1 MNNNMNNNSGT
12 GTGHGPAALVSPTVN
27 RGNVNRG
34 RQIAEAKQEA
44 EDEAAA
50 QAARAEDDASAA
62 RARKKEEKK
71 KRKLA
76 NRELRHSKTCQ
87 NQRTGY
93 RQGAVLRVPLPG
105 VIVPHIPQIP
115 AEYHIIGRNQP
126 REALPDGHQLQFH
139 FQSAEELTAWY
150 FEPNPACENHPPE
163 SPVLTDVQCRQHAQ
177 QHYENHQWGATM
189 RVTEKCPEIDIV
201 LESKFRFAAEDYVH
215 HPVVEAGHKLAHHAV
230 YQYQRRTMALQNGG
244 CNLRY
249 ASKSALRFYHYVMS
263 QVYMDQNQ
271 FDGKY
276 FGDSSH
282 GRYKHWKKC
291 IAAYIIYAMGVDK
304 TTKVGRDVKL
314 SNYKQQRPE
323 FYWCYIVPTALTM
336 VVLMDNEPNSNLTLT
351 EILNVNIG
359 NWHRGIHQ
367 CIKKKGV
374 WSPEFVADA
383 LRSPSEADPNIT
395 RRTTAGVHYVI
406 AKILYFISDARPIM
420 HGLTRQMAYVTNE
433 QYADL
438 YDSVDKYIK
447 VLYPPR
453 VG

>member
-12 GTGHGPAALVSPTVN
+12 GTGHGQANLVSP
-27 RGNVNRG
+27 NVNRDRG
-34 RQIAEAKQEA
+34 RMIAEEKQQA

-50 QAARAEDDASAA
+50 QAGRAEDDASAA
-62 RARKKEEKK
+62 RARKKAEKK

-76 NRELRHSKTCQ
+76 NRELMHSKTCQ
-87 NQRTGY
+87 NQRTGFH
-93 RQGAVLRVPLPG
+93 QGAVLRVPLPG
-105 VIVPHIPQIP
+105 GIVPHIPQIP
-115 AEYHIIGRNQP
+115 PQYHIIGRNQP
-126 REALPDGHQLQFH
+126 REALPDGHQLQLH

-150 FEPNPACENHPPE
+150 FEPNPACKTRPKSPE
-163 SPVLTDVQCRQHAQ
+163 LTDEQCSQHAK

-189 RVTEKCPEIDIV
+189 RVTDKCPGIDKV
-201 LESKFRFAAEDYVH
+201 LESKFRFASEDYVVH
-215 HPVVEAGHKLAHHAV
+215 RVVLPGHKLAHHAV
-230 YQYQRRTMALQNGG
+230 YQYQKRTMALQNGG

-276 FGDSSH
+276 FSDGSH
-282 GRYKHWKKC
+282 TRYKHWKKC

-304 TTKVGRDVKL
+304 NTKVRRDVKL
-314 SNYKQQRPE
+314 SNYKQERPE

-351 EILNVNIG
+351 GILNVNIG
-359 NWHRGIHQ
+359 NWHRGIHK
-367 CIKKKGV
+367 CIQKKGV

-383 LRSPSEADPNIT
+383 LRSPSEADQNIT

-438 YDSVDKYIK
+438 YDSVDEHIE
-447 VLYPPR
+447 VLHPPR